1 MVSVLLT
8 AQNEIFSVSRIVWGK
23 NHNRLLKAKGVQKRN
38 LFNFFFIPQNFT
50 S

>member
-1 MVSVLLT
+1 MVKVLLT